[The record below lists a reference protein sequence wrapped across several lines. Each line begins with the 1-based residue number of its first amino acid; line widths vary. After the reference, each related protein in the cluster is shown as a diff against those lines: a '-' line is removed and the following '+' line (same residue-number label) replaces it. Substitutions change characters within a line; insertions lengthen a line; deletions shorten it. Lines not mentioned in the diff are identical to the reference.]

1 MSRTAV
7 IANILRFIGI
17 LLAQVLVLK
26 RMTVGL
32 EAFPYIDILL
42 YPLFIL
48 LLPLRMPRPLVMLIA
63 FAMGMLVD
71 IFYNS
76 PGVHASAS
84 VFTAF
89 IRPIVLKRLEPRGGY
104 TAAHEPNRARMGWA
118 WFLRYASILFAIHL
132 FFYFS
137 VESFTF
143 VYILRILMKTVFSFL
158 VSMIFVLIYMQV
170 FNPKE

>member
-1 MSRTAV
+1 MSRAV
-7 IANILRFIGI
+7 IANIIRFIGI
-17 LLAQVLVLK
+17 LLVQGLVLK
-26 RMTVGL
+26 RVSMGW
-32 EAFPYIDILL
+32 EDFPYVHILL
-42 YPLFIL
+42 YPVFIL
-48 LLPLRMPRPLVMLIA
+48 LLPFRTPRPLVILLA

-71 IFYNS
+71 LFYNT

-89 IRPIVLKRLEPRGGY
+89 IRPFILYRLEPRGGY
-104 TAAHEPNRARMGWA
+104 TASHAPNRDKMGWN
-118 WFLRYASILFAIHL
+118 WFMRYASFLMAFHL

-143 VYILRILMKTVFSFL
+143 VYIVTILLKTVFSFFA
-158 VSMIFVLIYMQV
+158 SMLFILSFMQV